1 MTDEQI
7 NQLFDLKQKLDA
19 GAITQEFFDKEVAV
33 LKGEA
38 SVVASANVLPSE
50 KVEKLQQLKTLFDD
64 GLISLEEMDKLR
76 NEIINEKPAITP
88 TPPMA
93 ETSKS
98 GFNWWIVVGAVA
110 LVAIIVILTVVN
122 SDKTTVEST
131 GEATDNE
138 YYTEVA
144 TVQQEEPVYQEPEWT
159 PSCGEW
165 ELGNGC
171 ATLRM
176 TGYAIITDHPHNVA
190 VKYFPNDRFE
200 FVVYFSSGCVRAK
213 FSDLDGKAIDI
224 KTRSQRIDGYD
235 RVVVDNPES
244 IQKIYH
250 LLNTG
255 GFKFKLDGAVNCQIG
270 GNGCGLADFV
280 WHKITENDPY
290 TNKILGKS
298 TDGQT
303 YTNKVYDEDQSEAT
317 NGMSQGKALEL
328 IIRSE
333 LGDED
338 ATNKL
343 VEELGNELQRLLT
356 Q

>member
-38 SVVASANVLPSE
+38 PVVASTNVLPSE

-88 TPPMA
+88 TQKN
-93 ETSKS
+93 EKKES
-98 GFNWWIVVGAVA
+98 GFNWWIVVGAVI
-110 LVAIIVILTVVN
+110 LVAIIAILVAVGSN
-122 SDKTTVEST
+122 KDTVET
-131 GEATDNE
+131 IDDEC
-138 YYTEVA
+138 YTEVA
-144 TVQQEEPVYQEPEWT
+144 TVQQEEPEPVYQEPEWT
-159 PSCGEW
+159 PSCGDW

-333 LGDED
+333 LGDEN
-338 ATNKL
+338 ATQEL
-343 VEELGNELQRLLT
+343 EEELGNEIQRLLT

>member
-19 GAITQEFFDKEVAV
+19 GAITQEVFDKEVSV
-33 LKGEA
+33 LKGEVP
-38 SVVASANVLPSE
+38 VVASTNVLPSE

-93 ETSKS
+93 ETKKS
-98 GFNWWIVVGAVA
+98 GFNWWIVVGAVV
-110 LVAIIVILTVVN
+110 LVAFIVILAVVN
-122 SDKTTVEST
+122 SDKSIVEST
-131 GEATDNE
+131 GEATDDE

-165 ELGNGC
+165 IMDGHSAL
-171 ATLRM
+171 LRLSYNSQPVFVRYYP
-176 TGYAIITDHPHNVA
+176 G
-190 VKYFPNDRFE
+190 DRFE
-200 FVVYFSSGCVRAK
+200 LSAPDLGMNDLCFKIKDSNGKKVSIATSTQHHIQGSERVEIDDPASVKKLYRLLQQGNFTIQPAWLIDVKVR
-213 FSDLDGKAIDI
+213 
-224 KTRSQRIDGYD
+224 
-235 RVVVDNPES
+235 NE
-244 IQKIYH
+244 
-250 LLNTG
+250 
-255 GFKFKLDGAVNCQIG
+255 
-270 GNGCGLADFV
+270 GCGLAEFV
-280 WHKITENDPY
+280 WHKFTERDPY
-290 TNKILGKS
+290 TNEILGKS
-298 TDGQT
+298 TSNCD
-303 YTNKVYDEDQSEAT
+303 YTSGSRVYDADPK
-317 NGMSQGKALEL
+317 NGLGSDEALEL

-343 VEELGNELQRLLT
+343 EEELGNELQRLIT

>member
-7 NQLFDLKQKLDA
+7 NQLFDLKLKFDA
-19 GAITQEFFDKEVAV
+19 GTITQEVFDKEVAV

-50 KVEKLQQLKTLFDD
+50 KVEKLQQLKALFDD

-110 LVAIIVILTVVN
+110 LVAIIVVSVVVGSN
-122 SDKTTVEST
+122 KDTVET
-131 GEATDNE
+131 IDDEC
-138 YYTEVA
+138 YTEAA
-144 TVQQEEPVYQEPEWT
+144 TVHQDEPEPVYQEPEWT

-165 ELGNGC
+165 IMDGHSAL
-171 ATLRM
+171 LRLSYNSQPVFVRYYP
-176 TGYAIITDHPHNVA
+176 G
-190 VKYFPNDRFE
+190 DRFE
-200 FVVYFSSGCVRAK
+200 LSAPDLGMNDWCFKIKDSNGKKVSIATSTQHHIQGSERVEIDDPASVKKLYRMLEQGNFTIQPAWLIDVKVR
-213 FSDLDGKAIDI
+213 
-224 KTRSQRIDGYD
+224 
-235 RVVVDNPES
+235 NE
-244 IQKIYH
+244 
-250 LLNTG
+250 
-255 GFKFKLDGAVNCQIG
+255 
-270 GNGCGLADFV
+270 GCGLAEFV
-280 WHKITENDPY
+280 WHKFTERDPY
-290 TNKILGKS
+290 TNEILGKS
-298 TDGQT
+298 TSNCD
-303 YTNKVYDEDQSEAT
+303 YTSGSRVYDADPK
-317 NGMSQGKALEL
+317 NGLGSDEALEL

-343 VEELGNELQRLLT
+343 EEELGNELQRLIT

>member
-19 GAITQEFFDKEVAV
+19 GAITQEVFDKEVAA

-38 SVVASANVLPSE
+38 PVVASANVLPSE

-93 ETSKS
+93 ETRKS
-98 GFNWWIVVGAVA
+98 GFNWWIVVGAVV
-110 LVAIIVILTVVN
+110 LVAIIAILVAVGSN
-122 SDKTTVEST
+122 KDTVET
-131 GEATDNE
+131 IDDEC
-138 YYTEVA
+138 YTEVA

-165 ELGNGC
+165 IMDGHSAL
-171 ATLRM
+171 LRLSYNSQPVFVRYYP
-176 TGYAIITDHPHNVA
+176 G
-190 VKYFPNDRFE
+190 DRFE
-200 FVVYFSSGCVRAK
+200 LSAPDLGMNDWCFKIKDSNGKKVAIATSTEHNIQGSERVEIDDPTSVKKLYRLLEQGNFIIQPAWLIDVKVR
-213 FSDLDGKAIDI
+213 
-224 KTRSQRIDGYD
+224 
-235 RVVVDNPES
+235 NE
-244 IQKIYH
+244 
-250 LLNTG
+250 
-255 GFKFKLDGAVNCQIG
+255 
-270 GNGCGLADFV
+270 GCGLAEFV
-280 WHKITENDPY
+280 WHKFTERDPY
-290 TNKILGKS
+290 TNEILGKS
-298 TDGQT
+298 TSNCD
-303 YTNKVYDEDQSEAT
+303 YTSGSRVYDADPK
-317 NGMSQGKALEL
+317 NGLGSDEALEL

-343 VEELGNELQRLLT
+343 EEELGNELQRLIT

>member
-19 GAITQEFFDKEVAV
+19 GAITQEVFDKEVTV

-38 SVVASANVLPSE
+38 SMVASANVLPSE

-93 ETSKS
+93 ETKKS

-110 LVAIIVILTVVN
+110 LVAIIVILAVVN
-122 SDKTTVEST
+122 SDNTSVEST
-131 GEATDNE
+131 GEATDDE

-165 ELGNGC
+165 IMDGHSAL
-171 ATLRM
+171 LRLSYNSQPVFVRYYP
-176 TGYAIITDHPHNVA
+176 G
-190 VKYFPNDRFE
+190 DRFE
-200 FVVYFSSGCVRAK
+200 LSAPDLGMNDLCFKIKDSNGKKVSIATSTQHHIQGSERVEIDDPASVKKLYRMLEQGNFTIQPAWLIDVKVR
-213 FSDLDGKAIDI
+213 
-224 KTRSQRIDGYD
+224 
-235 RVVVDNPES
+235 NE
-244 IQKIYH
+244 
-250 LLNTG
+250 
-255 GFKFKLDGAVNCQIG
+255 
-270 GNGCGLADFV
+270 GCGLAEFV
-280 WHKITENDPY
+280 WHKFTERDPY
-290 TNKILGKS
+290 TNEILGKS
-298 TDGQT
+298 TSNCD
-303 YTNKVYDEDQSEAT
+303 YTSGSRVYDADPK
-317 NGMSQGKALEL
+317 NGLGSDEALEL

-343 VEELGNELQRLLT
+343 EEELGNELQRLIT

>member
-19 GAITQEFFDKEVAV
+19 GAITQEFFDKEVAA

-38 SVVASANVLPSE
+38 PVVASANVLPSE

-88 TPPMA
+88 TQKN
-93 ETSKS
+93 EKKES
-98 GFNWWIVVGAVA
+98 GFNWWIVVGAVV
-110 LVAIIVILTVVN
+110 LVAIIVVSVVVGSN
-122 SDKTTVEST
+122 KDTVET
-131 GEATDNE
+131 IDDEC
-138 YYTEVA
+138 YTEVA

-165 ELGNGC
+165 IMDGHSAL
-171 ATLRM
+171 LRLSYNSQPVFVRYYP
-176 TGYAIITDHPHNVA
+176 G
-190 VKYFPNDRFE
+190 DRFE
-200 FVVYFSSGCVRAK
+200 LSAPDLGMNDWCFKIKDSNGKKVAITTSTEHNIQGSERVEIDDPASVKKLYRLLEQGNFTIQPAWLIDVKVR
-213 FSDLDGKAIDI
+213 
-224 KTRSQRIDGYD
+224 
-235 RVVVDNPES
+235 NE
-244 IQKIYH
+244 
-250 LLNTG
+250 
-255 GFKFKLDGAVNCQIG
+255 
-270 GNGCGLADFV
+270 GCGLAEFV
-280 WHKITENDPY
+280 WHKFTERDPY
-290 TNKILGKS
+290 TNEILGKS
-298 TDGQT
+298 TSNCD
-303 YTNKVYDEDQSEAT
+303 YTSGSRVYDADPK
-317 NGMSQGKALEL
+317 NGLGSDEALEL

-343 VEELGNELQRLLT
+343 VEELGNELQRLIT

>member
-7 NQLFDLKQKLDA
+7 NQLFELKQKLDA
-19 GAITQEFFDKEVAV
+19 GAITQEFFDKEVAA

-50 KVEKLQQLKTLFDD
+50 KVEKLQQLKALFDD

-93 ETSKS
+93 ETKKS

-110 LVAIIVILTVVN
+110 LVAFIVILAVVN
-122 SDKTTVEST
+122 SDKSIVEST
-131 GEATDNE
+131 GEATDDE

-165 ELGNGC
+165 IMDGHSAL
-171 ATLRM
+171 LRLSYNSQPVFVRYYP
-176 TGYAIITDHPHNVA
+176 G
-190 VKYFPNDRFE
+190 DRFE
-200 FVVYFSSGCVRAK
+200 LSAPDLGMNDWCFKIKDSNGKKVSITTSTQHHIQGSERVEIDDPASVKKLYRLLEQGSFTIQPAWLIDVKVR
-213 FSDLDGKAIDI
+213 
-224 KTRSQRIDGYD
+224 
-235 RVVVDNPES
+235 NE
-244 IQKIYH
+244 
-250 LLNTG
+250 
-255 GFKFKLDGAVNCQIG
+255 
-270 GNGCGLADFV
+270 GCGLAEFV
-280 WHKITENDPY
+280 WHKFTERDPY
-290 TNKILGKS
+290 TNEILGKS
-298 TDGQT
+298 TSNCDYKSGSR
-303 YTNKVYDEDQSEAT
+303 VYDADPK
-317 NGMSQGKALEL
+317 NGLGSDEALEL

-343 VEELGNELQRLLT
+343 EEELGNELQRLIT